1 MCPKLAKYGILFG
14 EEAGIMNTDTLQ
26 KNRTRLLPAL
36 CLTREL
42 ADRFLEA
49 FAETLKK

>member
-14 EEAGIMNTDTLQ
+14 EEAGIVNTDTLQ

-36 CLTREL
+36 FILLTAVL
-42 ADRFLEA
+42 LMCVV
-49 FAETLKK
+49 T